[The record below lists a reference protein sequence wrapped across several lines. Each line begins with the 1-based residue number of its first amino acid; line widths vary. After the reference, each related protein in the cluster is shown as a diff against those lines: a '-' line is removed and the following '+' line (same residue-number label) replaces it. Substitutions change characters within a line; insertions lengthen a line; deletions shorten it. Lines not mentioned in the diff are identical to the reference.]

1 MNHTWLSSERRAFIL
16 HCIIRNHVEFLAMR
30 VWLWVLAT
38 EEQVLSVVVEEV
50 DQITSTT
57 TNGVDE
63 WVEIIG
69 NELLKAFLFVA
80 EVFERGNLHQL
91 LNILVVLSILLI

>member
-1 MNHTWLSSERRAFIL
+1 M
-16 HCIIRNHVEFLAMR
+16 
-30 VWLWVLAT
+30 AT
-38 EEQVLSVVVEEV
+38 EEQALFVAVEKV
-50 DQITSTT
+50 DQITSIT

-69 NELLKAFLFVA
+69 NELLKAFLFIA
-80 EVFERGNLHQL
+80 EVLERWDLHQL

>member
-1 MNHTWLSSERRAFIL
+1 MT
-16 HCIIRNHVEFLAMR
+16 
-30 VWLWVLAT
+30 T
-38 EEQVLSVVVEEV
+38 EEQVISVVVEDV
-50 DQITSTT
+50 DQITSTS
-57 TNGVDE
+57 TNGVYE

-80 EVFERGNLHQL
+80 EVLERGNLHQL

>member
-1 MNHTWLSSERRAFIL
+1 
-16 HCIIRNHVEFLAMR
+16 MR

-38 EEQVLSVVVEEV
+38 EEQILFVVVEEV

-57 TNGVDE
+57 TNGVDG

-80 EVFERGNLHQL
+80 EVLERGNLHQL
-91 LNILVVLSILLI
+91 LNILVVLSVLLI

>member
-50 DQITSTT
+50 DQITSIT
-57 TNGVDE
+57 TNGVDG

-69 NELLKAFLFVA
+69 NELLKALLFVA

-91 LNILVVLSILLI
+91 LNILVVLSVLLI

>member
-1 MNHTWLSSERRAFIL
+1 MNHTWLSSEGRTFIL

-38 EEQVLSVVVEEV
+38 EEQVLVVVVEEV

-80 EVFERGNLHQL
+80 EVFESRNLHQL
-91 LNILVVLSILLI
+91 LNILVVLSVLLI

>member
-1 MNHTWLSSERRAFIL
+1 M
-16 HCIIRNHVEFLAMR
+16 
-30 VWLWVLAT
+30 AT
-38 EEQVLSVVVEEV
+38 VEQVLSVVVEEI
-50 DQITSTT
+50 DQITSIM

-69 NELLKAFLFVA
+69 NKLLKAFLFIA
-80 EVFERGNLHQL
+80 EVFERWNLHQL

>member
-1 MNHTWLSSERRAFIL
+1 MNHTWFSSERRAFIL

-38 EEQVLSVVVEEV
+38 EEQILSVVVEEV
-50 DQITSTT
+50 DQITSTS

-80 EVFERGNLHQL
+80 EVLERGNLHQL

>member
-1 MNHTWLSSERRAFIL
+1 M
-16 HCIIRNHVEFLAMR
+16 
-30 VWLWVLAT
+30 AT
-38 EEQVLSVVVEEV
+38 EEQALFVAVEKV
-50 DQITSTT
+50 DQITSIT

-69 NELLKAFLFVA
+69 NELLKAFLFIA

>member
-1 MNHTWLSSERRAFIL
+1 
-16 HCIIRNHVEFLAMR
+16 MR
-30 VWLWVLAT
+30 VWVWVLAT

-80 EVFERGNLHQL
+80 EVFESRNLHQL
-91 LNILVVLSILLI
+91 LNILVVLSVLLI